1 MQEGGRSVKNPVILK
16 SYPDGIAVW
25 LDDQMEF
32 GSLLRDVAEKFR
44 ESSRFFG
51 DMKAVICFEGR
62 KLDAREESLLA
73 DAIGANSRI
82 KILCVAGKDEA
93 QREAFRQMRREYEE
107 LIRQRKG
114 TEKFYRGTLQ
124 GGQILETDG
133 SIVIL
138 GDVEPGCSVIS
149 TKDIIVL
156 GKLMGSAYAG
166 GNGCGAHFIAA
177 LEMAPQ
183 KLKIGDFNYKT
194 KEKGRGKCRRIV
206 GDSRIAFVRNGEIQ
220 MQAIT
225 KELPA
230 ELFS

>member
-25 LDDQMEF
+25 RDDQMEF
-32 GSLLRDVAEKFR
+32 RLLLQAVAEKFR

-51 DMKAVICFEGR
+51 DMRAVICFEGR
-62 KLDAREESLLA
+62 TLEGREENRLVET
-73 DAIGANSRI
+73 ICENSRI
-82 KILCVAGKDEA
+82 RVLCVAGKDGTQKEA
-93 QREAFRQMRREYEE
+93 LDRARTEYEGMLRQRE
-107 LIRQRKG
+107 G
-114 TEKFYRGTLQ
+114 GEKFYRGTLQ
-124 GGQILETDG
+124 GGQILETEG
-133 SIVIL
+133 SIVVL
-138 GDVEPGCSVIS
+138 GDVNPGCSVIS

-156 GKLMGSAYAG
+156 GKLLGSAYAG

-194 KEKGRGKCRRIV
+194 KEKRRGRCGHSS

-230 ELFS
+230 GLNF

>member
-1 MQEGGRSVKNPVILK
+1 
-16 SYPDGIAVW
+16 
-25 LDDQMEF
+25 
-32 GSLLRDVAEKFR
+32 
-44 ESSRFFG
+44 
-51 DMKAVICFEGR
+51 
-62 KLDAREESLLA
+62 
-73 DAIGANSRI
+73 
-82 KILCVAGKDEA
+82 
-93 QREAFRQMRREYEE
+93 
-107 LIRQRKG
+107 
-114 TEKFYRGTLQ
+114 
-124 GGQILETDG
+124 
-133 SIVIL
+133 
-138 GDVEPGCSVIS
+138 
-149 TKDIIVL
+149 
-156 GKLMGSAYAG
+156 MGSAYAG